1 MLRLVNCDLKSVSYL
16 SSQLPLLKDS
26 KWDAEKQYRVASN
39 VKPVEA
45 SEHIEQVL
53 GRVAFRLPH
62 SIELAEQTLA
72 GDLFRELALKD
83 SRGFRKEIEKISKE
97 VFGC

>member
-1 MLRLVNCDLKSVSYL
+1 M
-16 SSQLPLLKDS
+16 
-26 KWDAEKQYRVASN
+26 
-39 VKPVEA
+39 KPVEA

-53 GRVAFRLPH
+53 GSVAFRIPH
-62 SIELAEQTLA
+62 SAELSEQTLA

-83 SRGFRKEIEKISKE
+83 SRGFRKEIEKIIKE